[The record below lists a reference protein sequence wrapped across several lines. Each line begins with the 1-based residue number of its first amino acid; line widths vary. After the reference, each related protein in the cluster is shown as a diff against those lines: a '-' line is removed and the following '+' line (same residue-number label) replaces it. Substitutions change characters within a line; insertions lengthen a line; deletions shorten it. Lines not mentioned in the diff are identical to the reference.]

1 MTIFRTDSWTVSES
15 LLEWLG
21 EWVADE
27 DDKRSDPWGEG
38 APDYEGPIILE
49 LGSGLGTSKLVDLFG
64 HEMVFSIEQNEEWLN
79 KYHDNYIY
87 APLKEHKPIKN
98 HDGNLWYD
106 ARVLER
112 ELPKIDYDIILVDG
126 PCPPGG
132 RAGLTKYFDLFK
144 HDVPIV
150 FDDLHRYRDFKII
163 KSISGRLEKPFTV
176 YGWSEKNWGV
186 IND

>member
-1 MTIFRTDSWTVSES
+1 LTVFRTDSWTVSDS

-21 EWVADE
+21 KWEIDNG
-27 DDKRSDPWGEG
+27 SDFC
-38 APDYEGPIILE
+38 ATLNILE
-49 LGSGLGTSKLVDLFG
+49 LGSGAGTQELMKIFG
-64 HEMVFSIEQNEEWLN
+64 EGHVFSIEQNEEWLN
-79 KYHDNYIY
+79 KYHDNYIH

-106 ARVLER
+106 ARILEK

-132 RAGLTKYFDLFK
+132 RAGFVKYFDLFK

-176 YGWSEKNWGV
+176 YGWESKNWGV
-186 IND
+186 IE